1 MRFRW
6 GGNFAR
12 VVPPSID
19 RKRRREAASFPRLSN
34 TASRIA
40 FRARTRELD
49 SFFSLSTPFIRLLLI
64 FFPPLFVEILFCFFR
79 AWTQRNRYTRNGVWW
94 FLILRGTVCDGNRR
108 LWKEDTIRNTSKTTF
123 HRHRAVR
130 FSTILWIPYRKR
142 LSNYRSSSNGRRNE
156 EFRIVDSLSQLKPRS
171 EIRSLFVTD
180 ALTQLPWPIYAFTWY
195 YASVADDGQRCE
207 SIASEE

>member
-49 SFFSLSTPFIRLLLI
+49 SFFSLSLSLYSFAFD
-64 FFPPLFVEILFCFFR
+64 FFPAPFRRNFILFFSR
-79 AWTQRNRYTRNGVWW
+79 VDEIVTRE
-94 FLILRGTVCDGNRR
+94 TVCD
-108 LWKEDTIRNTSKTTF
+108 DF
-123 HRHRAVR
+123 
-130 FSTILWIPYRKR
+130 
-142 LSNYRSSSNGRRNE
+142 
-156 EFRIVDSLSQLKPRS
+156 
-171 EIRSLFVTD
+171 
-180 ALTQLPWPIYAFTWY
+180 
-195 YASVADDGQRCE
+195 
-207 SIASEE
+207 